1 MANGAK
7 PSSKLPIVV
16 AGPTGVGKTAF
27 AVDLANELDGEIIGA
42 DAYQVYRG
50 LEILTGQP
58 TPEMLSA
65 VPHHLIGFL
74 PPTEVFDAARFAA
87 IARERIS
94 GVLSRGKVPIVTGGS
109 GLYIKALTHGLV
121 DVPPADPALRSEL
134 AGLSPRQLQE
144 RLAKIDPAARI
155 DFQNP
160 RRVLRAL
167 EISILTGRPASE
179 MRRGWEGK
187 TALGFRGL
195 LLVRERTELQ
205 ARIAGNVR
213 GMFERGV
220 VAEVGKIK
228 AIGATA
234 AMAIGLSDIQALRRG
249 EITEAE
255 CIAAVTR
262 ATRRYAKRQ
271 LTWFRN
277 QFTFQI
283 IDLTGFRDTHGILP
297 LAMES
302 LGVA

>member
-1 MANGAK
+1 VANGASL
-7 PSSKLPIVV
+7 SSKLPIVV

-58 TPEMLSA
+58 TSEMLSA

-74 PPTEVFDAARFAA
+74 PPTEVFGAGRFAT
-87 IARERIS
+87 IVREKIS
-94 GVLSRGKVPIVTGGS
+94 EVLSRGKVPIVTGGS

-121 DVPPADPALRSEL
+121 DVPPANPALRSEL
-134 AGLSPRQLQE
+134 ASLSPRQLQE

-187 TALGFRGL
+187 AALGFRGL
-195 LLVRERTELQ
+195 LLVRERKELQ
-205 ARIAGNVR
+205 ARIAENVR